1 MRALTLTSASVGLIA
16 LVWAGG
22 LCRTPAFAQAEVAAE
37 DSPTILLAAT
47 IDLLQPP
54 FFGAVEG
61 ISAEGEL
68 RIGPYEGKPGQE
80 VPAQGPLGE
89 GLYLGVVRG
98 RLKNWGDAQ
107 LVRVEVTQVSGDGR
121 AMARVGRGLDG
132 KIPVGKLILL
142 VRPPQTTTAEMQ
154 ALPDLVT
161 LEKGPAP
168 KVTAEKPVA
177 AAEVE
182 IAATARADRAARN
195 LAAIAKA
202 IIGYHDTYRC
212 FPPAMLIGPDGRGW
226 HSWRVLILPF
236 FDDPAM
242 QALRNRYAFDEPWD
256 GPRNKQLL
264 DPMPDVYADEPEGK
278 PADSFTRYAAITGA
292 GTMFSPDG
300 VAFDPAAKPLR
311 LGHGVLMKD
320 FQDAASSTLMV
331 GTLTDAARIPWTKPE
346 DVVVGDEP
354 KLLGDKGFFGAAYES
369 VRGLDKATG
378 AFGLFA
384 RADGGLAVVSE
395 TIDPDA
401 FRALTT
407 IAGREGVD
415 LAKTPGVFLAPA
427 PEKEDAGPTPPVA
440 RGRQLK
446 VVIFQDD
453 GVTKARLAE

>member
-22 LCRTPAFAQAEVAAE
+22 SCRAPACAQAEVAAE
-37 DSPTILLAAT
+37 DSPTILLTAT

-80 VPAQGPLGE
+80 VPAQGRLGE

-107 LVRVEVTQVSGDGR
+107 LVRVEITEVPGDGR
-121 AMARVGRGLDG
+121 AVVRVGRGLDG

-142 VRPPQTTTAEMQ
+142 VRSPQATTAEMQ
-154 ALPDLVT
+154 A
-161 LEKGPAP
+161 
-168 KVTAEKPVA
+168 
-177 AAEVE
+177 
-182 IAATARADRAARN
+182 I
-195 LAAIAKA
+195 
-202 IIGYHDTYRC
+202 
-212 FPPAMLIGPDGRGW
+212 
-226 HSWRVLILPF
+226 
-236 FDDPAM
+236 
-242 QALRNRYAFDEPWD
+242 RNRYAFDEPWD

-278 PADSFTRYAAITGA
+278 PADSFTCYAAITGA
-292 GTMFSPDG
+292 ATMFSPDG
-300 VAFDPAAKPLR
+300 VAFDPADKLR
-311 LGHGVLMKD
+311 FFGHGVLMKD
-320 FQDAASSTLMV
+320 LQDAASSTLMV
-331 GTLTDAARIPWTKPE
+331 GTLTGAARIPWTKPE
-346 DVVVGDEP
+346 DVIVGDEP
-354 KLLGDKGFFGAAYES
+354 KLLGEKGFFGAPYES

-401 FRALTT
+401 FRALMT
-407 IAGREGVD
+407 IAGREGLD
-415 LAKTPGVFLAPA
+415 PAKTPGVFLAPL
-427 PEKEDAGPTPPVA
+427 PEKDDAIAPPPAA

-446 VVIFQDD
+446 VVIFQDA

>member
-1 MRALTLTSASVGLIA
+1 MRAVKATAASVGLFV
-16 LVWAGG
+16 LVWAGVS
-22 LCRTPAFAQAEVAAE
+22 CRGTAFAQAGAAAA
-37 DSPTILLAAT
+37 DSPTILLTAT

-54 FFGAVEG
+54 FFGAVAG

-107 LVRVEVTQVSGDGR
+107 LVRVEVTEVPGDGR
-121 AMARVGRGLDG
+121 AVARVGRGLDG

-161 LEKGPAP
+161 LEQGPPP
-168 KVTAEKPVA
+168 KVAAEKPVA
-177 AAEVE
+177 AAGVE

-202 IIGYHDTYRC
+202 IIGYHDTRRC

-264 DPMPDVYADEPEGK
+264 DPMPDVYADQPDGK
-278 PADSFTRYAAITGA
+278 PADSFTRYAAVTGA
-292 GTMFSPDG
+292 GTMFSPEG
-300 VAFDPAAKPLR
+300 VAFDPADKLR
-311 LGHGVLMKD
+311 FFRHGVLMKD

-331 GTLTDAARIPWTKPE
+331 GTLTGDARIPWTKPE
-346 DVVVGDEP
+346 DVIVGDEP
-354 KLLGDKGFFGAAYES
+354 KLLGDKGFFGAPYES
-369 VRGLDKATG
+369 VSGLDKAKG
-378 AFGLFA
+378 AYGLFA
-384 RADGGLAVVSE
+384 RADGSLAGISE
-395 TIDPDA
+395 TIDPVA

-407 IAGREGVD
+407 IAGRDGLD
-415 LAKTPGVFLAPA
+415 IAKTPGAFLMPLPGKEATSTSPPA
-427 PEKEDAGPTPPVA
+427 A
-440 RGRQLK
+440 RGRELK
-446 VVIFQDD
+446 VVIFQED
-453 GVTKARLAE
+453 GAPKARLAE

>member
-1 MRALTLTSASVGLIA
+1 MQAITMTSASVGLIA

-22 LCRTPAFAQAEVAAE
+22 SCLAPAFAQAEVAAK

-107 LVRVEVTQVSGDGR
+107 LVRVEVTEVPGDGR

-132 KIPVGKLILL
+132 KVPVGKLILL
-142 VRPPQTTTAEMQ
+142 VRPPQATTAAVQ
-154 ALPDLVT
+154 A
-161 LEKGPAP
+161 
-168 KVTAEKPVA
+168 
-177 AAEVE
+177 
-182 IAATARADRAARN
+182 IRN
-195 LAAIAKA
+195 Q
-202 IIGYHDTYRC
+202 YS
-212 FPPAMLIGPDGRGW
+212 FE
-226 HSWRVLILPF
+226 
-236 FDDPAM
+236 
-242 QALRNRYAFDEPWD
+242 EPWD

-278 PADSFTRYAAITGA
+278 PADSFTCYAAITGA
-292 GTMFSPDG
+292 ATMFSPDG